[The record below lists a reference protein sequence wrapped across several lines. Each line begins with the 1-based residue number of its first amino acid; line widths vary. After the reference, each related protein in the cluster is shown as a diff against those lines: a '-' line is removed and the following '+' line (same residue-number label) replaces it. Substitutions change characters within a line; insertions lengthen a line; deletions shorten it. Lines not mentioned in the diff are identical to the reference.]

1 MKGKRKNI
9 PSHTI
14 YQSRNGINLIDGFYL
29 AKDLR
34 TNQINIISIS
44 NNVVSVHYPTTH
56 MAMADFVVKDATG
69 QMQVVDKFILSSSIK
84 KDTENENS

>member
-1 MKGKRKNI
+1 MQKKKNI
-9 PSHTI
+9 SSNTI

-44 NNVVSVHYPTTH
+44 QNVVSAHYPTTH
-56 MAMADFVVKDATG
+56 MSMADFVVKDATG
-69 QMQVVDKFILSSSIK
+69 QMQVIDKFILSSSVK
-84 KDTENENS
+84 KYTENDNS